1 MCKGQTVE
9 HLLLLLKSLDFKNVA
24 ENIGL
29 FRLPR
34 EDVMYVQPGVSSE
47 MFQWYD
53 KGVWCCIVCK

>member
-9 HLLLLLKSLDFKNVA
+9 HLLLLLKSLDFKNMA

-34 EDVMYVQPGVSSE
+34 EYVVYVRPGVSSE
-47 MFQWYD
+47 MFLWYS
-53 KGVWCCIVCK
+53 KGVMLYCV